1 MRDTATVAR
10 DTTVSDTTGRSKS
23 DSAAVRVPLPP
34 SLSLDTVNVRLAGRI
49 DELAGLFYIGLG
61 VPDSARWWYRRLLA
75 DFPDSKVAPRALY
88 VLARIEAEDST
99 SVPGRA
105 DSLYREILSRF
116 PSSPFADEARRLLGL
131 PVVHKSEDPAEVSYA
146 RGVSLMQSG
155 DSFAAIDTFKAIAGG
170 YPTSPVASR
179 ALYAAGWLYEN
190 NTTLPDSAAA
200 NYESL
205 VTRYPSSMYAV
216 RVQPRVAEVQA
227 ARKQGLDKARA
238 DSIAA
243 QAPGP
248 TPTQDKARPDSIAAQ
263 APQPPPVENK
273 PAPTTEDPEGESL
286 KARKQAT
293 PPDPNKK
300 KPSETPDAES
310 TW

>member
-1 MRDTATVAR
+1 
-10 DTTVSDTTGRSKS
+10 
-23 DSAAVRVPLPP
+23 LPP

-49 DELAGLFYIGLG
+49 DELAGIFYIGLG

-88 VLARIEAEDST
+88 VLARIEAEDS
-99 SVPGRA
+99 SGVPGRA

-131 PVVHKSEDPAEVSYA
+131 PVLHKSEDPAEVSYA

-155 DSFAAIDTFKAIAGG
+155 DYFAAIDTFKAVAEG
-170 YPTSPVASR
+170 YPTSPAASR
-179 ALYAAGWLYEN
+179 ALYATGWLYEN
-190 NTTLPDSAAA
+190 DTTLPDSAAA

-227 ARKQGLDKARA
+227 ARKQALDKARA

-243 QAPGP
+243 QTAKLAAPSS
-248 TPTQDKARPDSIAAQ
+248 PDSTTVPTS
-263 APQPPPVENK
+263 APASAPTSAPAPPPPPVENK
-273 PAPTTEDPEGESL
+273 STPTTKETQGEGKRE
-286 KARKQAT
+286 KTPVT
-293 PPDPNKK
+293 PPDPNEK
-300 KPSETPDAES
+300 KPLETPDAEPP
-310 TW
+310 W